1 MGLRNSQENPTSRSR
16 VLPSPS
22 GGFRDTA
29 STMEQPEHTLAA
41 QPPES
46 TWSASNPLQMSASRE
61 IDGISPGSQYV
72 GAALALAQYVV
83 SVGYW
88 RGRINDEQIVNI
100 ALETATTLIECGFGE
115 QQAPQPCSTRSDNMK
130 KYSDPLALLPLLY
143 RCLADAIGS
152 IREPKSYSH
161 MSYQSTQI
169 ECEQLALEKHLAR
182 LALGKTIDSYN
193 RK

>member
-1 MGLRNSQENPTSRSR
+1 M
-16 VLPSPS
+16 
-22 GGFRDTA
+22 
-29 STMEQPEHTLAA
+29 AA

-100 ALETATTLIECGFGE
+100 ALETATTLIECGFGGI
-115 QQAPQPCSTRSDNMK
+115 S
-130 KYSDPLALLPLLY
+130 
-143 RCLADAIGS
+143 G
-152 IREPKSYSH
+152 
-161 MSYQSTQI
+161 
-169 ECEQLALEKHLAR
+169 QLSVR
-182 LALGKTIDSYN
+182 LAPYGIS
-193 RK
+193 